1 MQTWRRLHHWSMPS
15 SITLCSTPIHAS
27 IRFCLISTT
36 SCTFLVGS
44 LPHSLGLTIWLSSC
58 NAPLV
63 AGMRIVNLFIKPTAP
78 IWIDQIRHVHLGWR
92 VLANSYALI
101 SNGRAQW
108 PKILGCTD
116 ARTVWETVLFSS
128 VYATDWWNKDGYFA
142 RWTRLYK
149 RGKFLQGRP
158 RPCQAKML
166 WHKAEARSQSP
177 MSLLLIFW
185 PRTGISW
192 QFISS
197 ERLLYF
203 ELPTHTS
210 LTLFKCMSYTSIA
223 MKWWNT

>member
-1 MQTWRRLHHWSMPS
+1 MQTLRRLHHWSMPS
-15 SITLCSTPIHAS
+15 SITLCYIPIHAS
-27 IRFCLISTT
+27 IRFCLISST

-142 RWTRLYK
+142 RWTSYK
-149 RGKFLQGRP
+149 RCKFLQGRP
-158 RPCQAKML
+158 RPLPGQKCCDTKL
-166 WHKAEARSQSP
+166 KRDRSHQCHCCWYFDHERAFP
-177 MSLLLIFW
+177 DSLFRQKGCYILSF
-185 PRTGISW
+185 PRTHRW
-192 QFISS
+192 LYSS
-197 ERLLYF
+197 VWAIPL
-203 ELPTHTS
+203 
-210 LTLFKCMSYTSIA
+210 
-223 MKWWNT
+223 